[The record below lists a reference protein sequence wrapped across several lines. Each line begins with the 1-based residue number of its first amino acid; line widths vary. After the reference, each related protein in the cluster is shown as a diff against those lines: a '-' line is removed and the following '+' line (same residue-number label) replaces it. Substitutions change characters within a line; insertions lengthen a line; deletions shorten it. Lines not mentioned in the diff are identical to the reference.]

1 MHTNPNTFLSG
12 WRTNSG
18 RPRPHAAFGGGA
30 ALYTFRVK
38 DVDVAPLAPL
48 PEQPPKCRQCPLRQ
62 SGKFSPVTAGE
73 LDFIY
78 ALRSDTQRF
87 KAGQTLVRE
96 RSRGRRMYTLFSGW
110 AFRYKTLSDGR
121 RQILNFLLPGDL
133 FGLQQQFA
141 EGATHGVEAMTAC
154 SACVFPAQSLW
165 EIYRNHPNLGYDVTW
180 LCARD
185 EQLLDE
191 NLLTTG
197 RRTALERVAV
207 LLIHLFKRA
216 QRVGMVGPDN
226 SFEFPLTQ
234 QHVADALGLSL
245 VHTNRTL
252 RKLHVLGLHDLVD
265 GRMYLKNAKALEQL
279 ADYVDHPLR
288 PVPLI

>member
-1 MHTNPNTFLSG
+1 MSQT
-12 WRTNSG
+12 G
-18 RPRPHAAFGGGA
+18 RESCSSRAA
-30 ALYTFRVK
+30 YTFGVTK
-38 DVDVAPLAPL
+38 PVDLL
-48 PEQPPKCRQCPLRQ
+48 NTPPSDPPARCAQCRLRLT
-62 SGKFSPVTAGE
+62 GRFSPVGAEE
-73 LDFIY
+73 LRCIQ
-78 ALRSDTQRF
+78 ALRADVRRF
-87 KAGQTLVRE
+87 APGKTIVRE
-96 RSRGRRMYTLFSGW
+96 RSKGQRMYTLYAGW
-110 AFRYKTLSDGR
+110 AFRYKTMSDGR

-141 EGATHGVEAMTAC
+141 EGATYGVEAMTDC
-154 SACVFPAQSLW
+154 STCVFPADGLW
-165 EIYRNHPNLGYDVTW
+165 DVYRSHPSLGYDVTW

-185 EQLLDE
+185 EQMLDE

-216 QRVGMVGPDN
+216 HRVGLVGPDN

-252 RKLHVLGLHDLVD
+252 RKLHLLGLHALAD
-265 GRMYLKNAKALEQL
+265 GRVQLKNAKALQQL

-288 PVPLI
+288 PVPLL

>member
-1 MHTNPNTFLSG
+1 MNE
-12 WRTNSG
+12 
-18 RPRPHAAFGGGA
+18 PRHAAIFP
-30 ALYTFRVK
+30 LT
-38 DVDVAPLAPL
+38 AP
-48 PEQPPKCRQCPLRQ
+48 PPSCAQCHLRQ
-62 SGKFSPVTAGE
+62 GGKFAPVTPEE
-73 LDFIY
+73 LSSIQH
-78 ALRSDTQRF
+78 LRSDAKSFAQGETI
-87 KAGQTLVRE
+87 VRE
-96 RSRGRRMYTLFSGW
+96 RSRGQRMYTLFSGW

-141 EGATHGVEAMTAC
+141 DGATYGVEAITDC
-154 SACVFPAQSLW
+154 SACVFPADGLW
-165 EIYRNHPNLGYDVTW
+165 EVYRNYPSLGYDVTW
-180 LCARD
+180 LCAHD
-185 EQLLDE
+185 EQMLDE

-216 QRVGMVGPDN
+216 QRVGLVAGDD

-252 RKLHVLGLHDLVD
+252 RKLQALGMHALVD
-265 GRMYLKNAKALEQL
+265 GRMHLKNAKALQQL

-288 PVPLI
+288 PVPLL